1 MLCASSGSVCLYFNC
16 LRAEISEAFSPALSS
31 DHSAQQAC
39 GDSFVR
45 GAAVRAIPLVCGD
58 QAGRLSTSPWSDRSR
73 GQIHRRLSNLCL
85 LRAALRKH
93 QDLGMVVM
101 LSKPWVE
108 TLPWGYPIGLG

>member
-45 GAAVRAIPLVCGD
+45 GAADSD
-58 QAGRLSTSPWSDRSR
+58 Q
-73 GQIHRRLSNLCL
+73 
-85 LRAALRKH
+85 
-93 QDLGMVVM
+93 
-101 LSKPWVE
+101 VE
-108 TLPWGYPIGLG
+108 GGP

>member
-58 QAGRLSTSPWSDRSR
+58 QAGRLSTSPWS
-73 GQIHRRLSNLCL
+73 GQFGEL
-85 LRAALRKH
+85 LTH
-93 QDLGMVVM
+93 
-101 LSKPWVE
+101 
-108 TLPWGYPIGLG
+108 IGAVGRFTAD